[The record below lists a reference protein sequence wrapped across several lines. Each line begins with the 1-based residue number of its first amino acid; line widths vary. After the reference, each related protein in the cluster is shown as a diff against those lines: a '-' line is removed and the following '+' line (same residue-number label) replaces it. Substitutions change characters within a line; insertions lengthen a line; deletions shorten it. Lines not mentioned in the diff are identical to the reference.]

1 MKRSLELST
10 VLKELHE
17 VSGFRISVHD
27 TAFREIASYPESV
40 SGFCGLVQQDPR
52 AMELCHAA
60 DYRAFSRAQE
70 EDDLTI
76 YRCPFG
82 LYEAAAPLYHF
93 GVLAGYLMMGQTLDS
108 AESSRSHTEQAA
120 QPYVKDEAA
129 LREAVKNIPAS
140 TREKIRSCFSIM
152 MICSEYIT
160 LTNRLNL
167 TDRRLG
173 PAVKQYIGEHY
184 GRRLTIDE
192 LCSQFFCSKSTLLH
206 TFKSTAGTTVN
217 KYLNGVRLEHAEK
230 LLRETS
236 RPIGEISAA
245 CGFSDQNYFSKVF
258 QKKHGVS
265 PSAWRAEPRKAK

>member
-1 MKRSLELST
+1 MKRSLELT
-10 VLKELHE
+10 AVLKELHE

-27 TAFREIASYPESV
+27 TSFREIASYPQAV
-40 SGFCGLVQQDPR
+40 SGFCGLVQRDPR

-60 DYRAFSRAQE
+60 DRRAFRRAQE
-70 EDDLTI
+70 EDDLYI

-108 AESSRSHTEQAA
+108 GESSRSHTEQAA
-120 QPYVKDEAA
+120 RPYIPDEEA
-129 LREAVKNIPAS
+129 LREAVKNIPSS

-167 TDRRLG
+167 TDRRLA

-184 GRRLTIDE
+184 GRRLTINE

-206 TFKSTAGTTVN
+206 TFRNAYGTTVN
-217 KYLNGVRLEHAEK
+217 RYLNSVRLDHAEK
-230 LLRETS
+230 LLRGTA
-236 RPIGEISAA
+236 RPIGEIAAA

-265 PSAWRAEPRKAK
+265 PTAWRTQGN